1 MLNYTFYI
9 LPYGGQYCNIFF
21 KKKYAF
27 PLKKIK
33 KSLTTFFELCYYY
46 DKINK
51 GFDEDG

>member
-1 MLNYTFYI
+1 ME
-9 LPYGGQYCNIFF
+9 GNIAIYFL